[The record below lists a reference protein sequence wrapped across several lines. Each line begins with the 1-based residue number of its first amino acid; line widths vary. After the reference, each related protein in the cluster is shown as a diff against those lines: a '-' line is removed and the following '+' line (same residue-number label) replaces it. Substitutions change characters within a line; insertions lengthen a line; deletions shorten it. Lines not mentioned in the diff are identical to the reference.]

1 MKIDL
6 FDLKVG
12 ESVENVYISKSS
24 FIEEHVKLT
33 RIPNNW
39 FVDENYDKV
48 LIFTN
53 DLVFDNKK
61 EALEKLLET
70 LENKVEQVK
79 RSIKEYPA

>member
-1 MKIDL
+1 MKINL
-6 FDLKVG
+6 FDLKVD
-12 ESVENVYISKSS
+12 ESVENIYIAKSS
-24 FIEEHVKLT
+24 FIKEHAKLT

-39 FVDENYDKV
+39 FVDQNYDKV
-48 LIFTN
+48 LIFR
-53 DLVFDNKK
+53 DDHVYDNKK